1 MAVHLAKQCAEELA
15 SLAEKLLEKVPDQE
29 EWHTVRRF
37 LQDTIRLLRRGDV
50 LAGMSA
56 FQRILPYVEKAL
68 NNVDRYVKVTDAFHL
83 TETLTEHFLVDDE
96 TKANIEKF
104 LAQTKLKLIALKVD
118 IETFS
123 MELDEILA
131 GVMKGAEAIGFY
143 MAVKLAFQMNR
154 IAGQICNCED
164 RLKRARRMIDDLD
177 THVAGKS
184 IVATLMSYVFFL
196 GSIGKLTQSDWE
208 KMDATLQVI
217 FPNSFS
223 CMS

>member
-37 LQDTIRLLRRGDV
+37 LQDTVRLLRRGDV

-196 GSIGKLTQSDWE
+196 GSIGKLT
-208 KMDATLQVI
+208 
-217 FPNSFS
+217 
-223 CMS
+223 